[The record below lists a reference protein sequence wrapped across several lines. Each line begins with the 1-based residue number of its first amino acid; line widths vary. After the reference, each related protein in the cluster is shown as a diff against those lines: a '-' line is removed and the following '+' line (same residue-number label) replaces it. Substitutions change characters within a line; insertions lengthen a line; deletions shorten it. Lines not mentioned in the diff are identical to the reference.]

1 MDASTLG
8 IEQARSTLPTLV
20 GEAQGGRSRIITKHG
35 KPAAVLMP
43 VALAA
48 QAMKAAGR
56 TASLTQLRGS
66 GKGLWGKDVARTVDT
81 LRDEWR

>member
-1 MDASTLG
+1 MDATTLG

-20 GEAQGGRSRIITKHG
+20 GEAQGGRSRVITKHG

-43 VALAA
+43 VALAK
-48 QAMKAAGR
+48 QALKAAGR
-56 TASLTQLRGS
+56 GTSLTQLRGS
-66 GKGLWGKDVARTVDT
+66 GKGLWGKDIGRAVDK